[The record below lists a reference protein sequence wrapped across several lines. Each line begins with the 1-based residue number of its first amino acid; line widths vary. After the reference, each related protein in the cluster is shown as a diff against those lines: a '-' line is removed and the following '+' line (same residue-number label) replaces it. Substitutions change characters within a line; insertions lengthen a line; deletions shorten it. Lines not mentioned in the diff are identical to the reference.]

1 MAKTIKNLADELGVS
16 KTAIRKHMDDQFRE
30 EFTIKDGNKILIKDE
45 GAEELKN
52 QFANQS
58 ETEHE
63 PSEKPEEIKDSN
75 ASSSVNQFDILAKQ
89 LNSQA
94 DQLIAKDKQIADLHK
109 LLDQSQQLQLDVQ
122 NKLRKIESAPK
133 VEQIANDN
141 GDTAVE
147 TLTKKSTEQTNH
159 VKPKKRHWWNF

>member
-63 PSEKPEEIKDSN
+63 PIEKPEEIKDSN

-147 TLTKKSTEQTNH
+147 TLTKESTEQTNH